1 VHLHRERGERPG
13 VPERKVVLL
22 PVRRAPDLHR
32 AGGSGNTWSNTTG
45 DTATLSFEGSYV
57 ALNSTA
63 YNGQGIM
70 SVSVDGGAAT
80 SVGLYRNSSQ
90 GVNAPVFT
98 ADGLDP
104 TATHILKVTVTVT
117 KNPSSQGNWAS
128 LVDAIIA

>member
-1 VHLHRERGERPG
+1 M
-13 VPERKVVLL
+13 
-22 PVRRAPDLHR
+22 
-32 AGGSGNTWSNTTG
+32 
-45 DTATLSFEGSYV
+45 

-80 SVGLYRNSSQ
+80 SVDLYRNSTQ
-90 GVNAPVFT
+90 GMNAPVFT

-104 TATHILKVTVTVT
+104 TSNHTLKVTVTGT

>member
-1 VHLHRERGERPG
+1 M
-13 VPERKVVLL
+13 
-22 PVRRAPDLHR
+22 
-32 AGGSGNTWSNTTG
+32 
-45 DTATLSFEGSYV
+45 

-63 YNGQGIM
+63 CNGQGIM

-80 SVGLYRNSSQ
+80 SVDLYRSSSQ